1 MTSVPA
7 PPVRGFVH
15 HRAVFALFFLYALI
29 LGAILSRLYDMQARM
44 GVEEGALGLGL
55 LGMPLGTQIALLFG
69 APLVQRLGT
78 RGIVRSGLGVL
89 AAGQI
94 IAATSTGVPLF
105 FVALTL
111 AGLGIGLVEVVLNLE
126 ADRGEAELGR
136 RIMSRAHSF
145 WSFGFFASGLAGAA
159 AAGLAMP
166 VWLHLVIVDAVA
178 LAAMTLILR
187 DFRPARSR
195 LVESAPAA
203 RFVAP
208 DRFILVLLAITLSAM
223 MLEGAAND
231 WSVIYM
237 RDTFSPGAFV
247 AGLALAVAAGSQA
260 LMRYFAD
267 PVVDRFGPRA
277 VARNLLIVLGIGVVL
292 VTFAPSPWVAF
303 VGFAAI
309 GIGNG
314 TLFPLAVSA
323 AAQRDDR
330 PSAESVAALAQTSFF
345 VFLVTPPL
353 LGFLGEHIS
362 LRACFA
368 IGLPLVVLSLAFVNR
383 LAPR

>member
-1 MTSVPA
+1 
-7 PPVRGFVH
+7 
-15 HRAVFALFFLYALI
+15 
-29 LGAILSRLYDMQARM
+29 
-44 GVEEGALGLGL
+44 
-55 LGMPLGTQIALLFG
+55 
-69 APLVQRLGT
+69 
-78 RGIVRSGLGVL
+78 
-89 AAGQI
+89 
-94 IAATSTGVPLF
+94 
-105 FVALTL
+105 
-111 AGLGIGLVEVVLNLE
+111 
-126 ADRGEAELGR
+126 
-136 RIMSRAHSF
+136 
-145 WSFGFFASGLAGAA
+145 
-159 AAGLAMP
+159 
-166 VWLHLVIVDAVA
+166 
-178 LAAMTLILR
+178 
-187 DFRPARSR
+187 
-195 LVESAPAA
+195 
-203 RFVAP
+203 
-208 DRFILVLLAITLSAM
+208 
-223 MLEGAAND
+223 
-231 WSVIYM
+231 
-237 RDTFSPGAFV
+237 
-247 AGLALAVAAGSQA
+247 
-260 LMRYFAD
+260 MRYFAD